1 MYKKAFAVVTVFL
14 IFILRRSTLSG
25 YHHNEGR
32 SFHPKNVVQQNATTT
47 KRLNSPAEGTAPK
60 FVASNALHPRVLVYN
75 RVPKCGSST
84 MIGTLLEL
92 SKLNGFTHLHS
103 SNYNN
108 IWMNRTMLEYMTT
121 GWLEVSKS
129 MRFSFDRHLLFFEVQ
144 RFKEGEVAW
153 MNLIREPV
161 ERFVSKYYY
170 TQQYQGTT
178 KVRSLE
184 DCLGDADRSQCLP
197 DNINIVL
204 SQITYF
210 CGREPLCM
218 VFGDKWG
225 LQKAKAN
232 VEAFF
237 SVVGILE
244 DLPTTFQ
251 VLQNVLPDFFTNYE
265 FTFHGT
271 GRIVENRRSEKFRQP
286 ISNATKMFLK
296 DYLREEIEF
305 YEYIKRRLYVQ
316 AKMITSAADD
326 AY

>member
-1 MYKKAFAVVTVFL
+1 
-14 IFILRRSTLSG
+14 
-25 YHHNEGR
+25 
-32 SFHPKNVVQQNATTT
+32 
-47 KRLNSPAEGTAPK
+47 
-60 FVASNALHPRVLVYN
+60 
-75 RVPKCGSST
+75 
-84 MIGTLLEL
+84 
-92 SKLNGFTHLHS
+92 
-103 SNYNN
+103 
-108 IWMNRTMLEYMTT
+108 MNHTMLEYMTT
-121 GWLEVSKS
+121 GWLRISKS
-129 MRFSFDRHLLFFEVQ
+129 TRFSFDRHLLFFEVQ
-144 RFKEGEVAW
+144 RFKEGEVSW
-153 MNLIREPV
+153 MNLIREPI
-161 ERFVSKYYY
+161 ERFVSKFYY
-170 TQQYQGTT
+170 TQEFQGAT
-178 KVRSLE
+178 KVKSLE
-184 DCLGDADRSQCLP
+184 DCLRGADRSQCLP
-197 DNINIVL
+197 ADRNITI
-204 SQITYF
+204 SQISYF
-210 CGREPLCM
+210 CGQEPQCM

-316 AKMITSAADD
+316 AKMITSAAADN